1 MLLIGRKE
9 NALAPEARMLKELSD
24 VWASQRLPIVTP
36 QVTWG
41 RIPKESQCRLWEGPY
56 DASIS
61 SVTLCW
67 AMKSPQLLLGLRPC
81 SQRPV

>member
-1 MLLIGRKE
+1 M
-9 NALAPEARMLKELSD
+9 
-24 VWASQRLPIVTP
+24 TP
-36 QVTWG
+36 QITWG

-67 AMKSPQLLLGLRPC
+67 ALKSPQLLLGLRPC